1 MKKPQPGQL
10 PGGLGTGLGQ
20 DLDNVDL
27 GNLGNLNIP
36 GLT

>member
-10 PGGLGTGLGQ
+10 PGGLGWGLGQ
-20 DLDNVDL
+20 DLDNDL

-36 GLT
+36 GLA